1 MEQYAF
7 LRRFPKLYNNHQ
19 EQVEGEK
26 KGRLERV
33 IRDCVNERKK
43 AGKGFDG

>member
-26 KGRLERV
+26 RSRLESG
-33 IRDCVNERKK
+33 IRGCVNEREE